1 MLPSVGRSMTGTDC
15 TVRRELGL
23 PTVVALVMGNMIGSG
38 VFLLPSA
45 LAPFGGGLSLVGW
58 VASAAGAMALAL
70 VFARLARVHPTA
82 GGPYAFT
89 RAAFGDLAGFLVAW
103 SYWISIWATLAALA
117 VAAVGYLDPFIPD
130 IVRHPSSAS
139 ILAVSMVWGIVLINS
154 RSVGLAGRVQVVT
167 TAIKVLP
174 LAVVGVAGLAA
185 FEPSRFAVSSIG
197 MADTGRGVM
206 GVVTLTLWAF
216 LGLESGTI
224 PADAIKTP
232 ERTIPRATVVGTLLT
247 AVFYIV
253 STVGVMSLM
262 PPDTL
267 ATSTAPFA
275 DATRVI
281 AGDWAA
287 SAVALAAAVSCLGAL
302 NGWTLLAGRLP
313 LATADDGLFPTV
325 FRRLSGRHLP
335 VPAMVI
341 AGVLATTLVAM
352 NASRGLVELFT
363 FIILLSTLGTLVPY
377 LFCSLASLVLREPG
391 GGHLSRT
398 DMATAGFAFVYA
410 MIAVG
415 GAGADV
421 VYWGFLL
428 LMAGLPIYV
437 WVVRGR
443 PEVPSS

>member
-1 MLPSVGRSMTGTDC
+1 MTTNEGRTQ
-15 TVRRELGL
+15 RRELGL
-23 PTVVALVMGNMIGSG
+23 PAVVALVMGNMIGSG
-38 VFLLPSA
+38 VFLLPSS
-45 LAPFGGGLSLVGW
+45 LAPFGGGLSLLGW
-58 VASAAGAMALAL
+58 VASAAGAIALAL
-70 VFARLARVHPTA
+70 VFARLARIHPAA

-89 RAAFGDLAGFLVAW
+89 RAAFGDFAGFLVAW

-117 VAAVGYLDPFIPD
+117 VAAVGYLDPFFPD
-130 IVRHPSSAS
+130 IVRYPPSAS
-139 ILAVSMVWGIVLINS
+139 ILAATMVWGVVLINA
-154 RSVGLAGRVQVVT
+154 RGVGLAGRVQVAT

-185 FEPSRFAVSSIG
+185 FEPSRFAVSSVG
-197 MADTGRGVM
+197 LDETGRGVM

-224 PADAIKTP
+224 PADSIKTP

-247 AVFYIV
+247 AAFYIV
-253 STVGVMSLM
+253 STVGLMSLI

-275 DATRVI
+275 DAARVI

-287 SAVALAAAVSCLGAL
+287 SAVALTATVSCLGAL

-313 LATADDGLFPTV
+313 LATADDGLFPTI
-325 FRRLSGRHLP
+325 FRRLSGRQLP
-335 VPAMVI
+335 VPAMVV

-352 NASRGLVELFT
+352 NSSRGLVELFT

-377 LFCSLASLVLREPG
+377 LFCSLASLLLREPRG
-391 GGHLSRT
+391 RRVSRAG
-398 DMATAGFAFVYA
+398 MATAGFAFVYA
-410 MIAVG
+410 MVAVG

-428 LMAGLPIYV
+428 LMAGLPVYV
-437 WVVRGR
+437 WVVRGQR
-443 PEVPSS
+443 EILPS